1 MSKIAELV
9 GGKIREYRTSKGLS
23 QEELAHR
30 AGLHTAHLG
39 QIERGEKS
47 PTIDSID
54 KIVTALGITFEE
66 LFSFGQSPAA
76 DKRESIKEK
85 VVSCL
90 NTLSDSEQ
98 KDMYKTIK
106 LLIKWKKKP

>member
-9 GGKIREYRTSKGLS
+9 GRKIREYRTSKGLS

-47 PTIDSID
+47 PTIDSLD
-54 KIVTALGITFEE
+54 KIVAALGITFEE
-66 LFSFGQSPAA
+66 LFSFEYAPVEEA
-76 DKRESIKEK
+76 KETITDK

-90 NTLSDSEQ
+90 NTMSISEQ
-98 KDMYKTIK
+98 KDIYKTIK
-106 LLIKWKKKP
+106 LLMKWKKN